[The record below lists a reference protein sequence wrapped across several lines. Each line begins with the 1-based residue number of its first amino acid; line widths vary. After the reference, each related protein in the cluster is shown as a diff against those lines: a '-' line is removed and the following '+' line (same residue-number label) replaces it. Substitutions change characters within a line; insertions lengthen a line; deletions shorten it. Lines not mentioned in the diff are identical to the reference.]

1 MSTIS
6 NSSEPGSQVS
16 SPIAVLSGL
25 LVVTIEQAVAAPYAT
40 SRLAEA
46 GARVIKI
53 EKPSAGDFARHYDS
67 AVHGE
72 SAHFVWLNQGKESAV
87 LDFKQPADLATLRAM
102 LGRADVFVQN
112 LSPGALDR
120 ACLRLAELREV
131 HPTLISCSISG
142 YGETG
147 EYAGMRAYDNLVQA
161 EAGVF
166 AVTGN
171 AAGPAKVGIPI
182 CDISAGLHAYLG
194 ILEALLERQRT
205 GRGRH
210 ISISLF
216 ESVADWMSVPL
227 LFQQYTGQVAQQTGL
242 HHASIAPYGPYSAG
256 DGCPVMISIQND
268 AEWTRFCSSVLHSPE
283 IIRHPLFSTNPDRV
297 RNREALDE
305 VIRKTLAPL
314 HRAEFIRRLRDA
326 HIAFGLIR
334 SVEELSAHP
343 ALTMTEIDTPT
354 GPVRLPQRAL
364 PRTSLTHRKSVPAFG
379 SHTEAIRKEFA
390 AGVSSSG
397 SSRSTIPI

>member
-1 MSTIS
+1 MRTTS
-6 NSSEPGSQVS
+6 NSSESS
-16 SPIAVLSGL
+16 SPVSNPIGVLSGL
-25 LVVTIEQAVAAPYAT
+25 LVVTVEQAVAAPYAT

-53 EKPSAGDFARHYDS
+53 EKPPAGDFARHYDS

-72 SAHFVWLNQGKESAV
+72 SAHFVWLNQGKESAAI
-87 LDFKQPADLATLRAM
+87 DFKQPADLAIIRAM
-102 LGRADVFVQN
+102 LRCADVFIQN

-120 ACLRLAELREV
+120 AGLGPSELREV
-131 HPTLISCSISG
+131 HPPLITCSISG

-147 EYAGMRAYDNLVQA
+147 EYASMRAYDNLVQA
-161 EAGVF
+161 EVGVF

-194 ILEALLERQRT
+194 ILEALFERQRT

-210 ISISLF
+210 ISVSLF

-227 LFQQYTGQVAQQTGL
+227 LFHQYTGQVAQQTGL

-256 DGCPVMISIQND
+256 DGRPVMISIQND
-268 AEWTRFCSSVLHSPE
+268 AEWIRFCSSVLHSPE

-297 RNREALDE
+297 HNREVLDKI
-305 VIRKTLAPL
+305 IRKTLAPI
-314 HRAEFIRRLRDA
+314 HREDFIRRLRDA

-343 ALTMTEIDTPT
+343 ALTRIEIDTPT

-379 SHTEAIRKEFA
+379 YHTDAIRKEFA
-390 AGVSSSG
+390 AGASSSD
-397 SSRSTIPI
+397 SPQSTIPT

>member
-1 MSTIS
+1 M
-6 NSSEPGSQVS
+6 NSSGAIFSE
-16 SPIAVLSGL
+16 L

-53 EKPSAGDFARHYDS
+53 EKPPSGDFARHYDS
-67 AVHGE
+67 VVHGE
-72 SAHFVWLNQGKESAV
+72 SAHFVWLNQGKESVV
-87 LDFKQPADLATLRAM
+87 LDFKQPADLALLRRM
-102 LGRADVFVQN
+102 LERADVFVQN
-112 LSPGALDR
+112 LSPRALHR
-120 ACLRLAELREV
+120 AGLDPAKLRDDYPR
-131 HPTLISCSISG
+131 LITCSISG

-147 EYAGMRAYDNLVQA
+147 EYADMRAYDNLVQA

-171 AAGPAKVGIPI
+171 AAGPAKVGISI

-194 ILEALLERQRT
+194 ILEALFERQRT

-210 ISISLF
+210 VSVSLF

-227 LFQQYTGQVAQQTGL
+227 LFQRYAGQVAERTGL
-242 HHASIAPYGPYSAG
+242 NHASIAPYGPYCAG
-256 DGCPVMISIQND
+256 DGKPVMISIQND
-268 AEWTRFCSSVLHSPE
+268 AEWVRFCATVLQSPE
-283 IIRHPLFSTNPDRV
+283 VTRHPLFSNIQDRV

-305 VIRKTLAPL
+305 AIRRALASID
-314 HRAEFIRRLRDA
+314 REQFIRRLRDA
-326 HIAFGLIR
+326 QIAFGLIR

-343 ALTMTEIDTPT
+343 ALTMTEIDSPS
-354 GPVRLPQRAL
+354 GPVHLPRRAV
-364 PRTSLTHRKSVPAFG
+364 PRTSLTERKSVPAYG

-390 AGVSSSG
+390 AGASSPNARDSA
-397 SSRSTIPI
+397 TPI

>member
-1 MSTIS
+1 MTTIS
-6 NSSEPGSQVS
+6 NSSESGSQVGGS
-16 SPIAVLSGL
+16 TAVLSGL
-25 LVVTIEQAVAAPYAT
+25 LVVSVEQAVAAPYAT

-53 EKPSAGDFARHYDS
+53 EKPPAGDFARHYDS
-67 AVHGE
+67 IVHGE

-87 LDFKQPADLATLRAM
+87 LDFKQPADLVTIRAM
-102 LGRADVFVQN
+102 LRRADVFVQN

-120 ACLRLAELREV
+120 AGLRPAELREV
-131 HPTLISCSISG
+131 HPALITCSISG

-147 EYAGMRAYDNLVQA
+147 EYAAMRAYDNLVQA
-161 EAGVF
+161 EAGIF

-171 AAGPAKVGIPI
+171 AGGPAKVGIPI

-210 ISISLF
+210 VSISLF

-227 LFQQYTGQVAQQTGL
+227 LFQQYSGQVAQQTGL

-256 DGCPVMISIQND
+256 DGRLVMISIQND
-268 AEWTRFCSSVLHSPE
+268 AEWMRFCTSVLESPQ

-305 VIRKTLAPL
+305 LIRRTLAPL
-314 HRAEFIRRLRDA
+314 HREEFIRRLRDA
-326 HIAFGLIR
+326 QIAFGLIR

-343 ALTMTEIDTPT
+343 SLTMTEIDTPT

-364 PRTSLTHRKSVPAFG
+364 PRTSLMHRKSIPAIG
-379 SHTEAIRKEFA
+379 AHTEAIRKEFA

-397 SSRSTIPI
+397 SSRSKTPI

>member
-6 NSSEPGSQVS
+6 NSSESGSQVS

-25 LVVTIEQAVAAPYAT
+25 LVVTVEQAVAAPYAT

-53 EKPSAGDFARHYDS
+53 EKPPEGDFARHYDS

-87 LDFKQPADLATLRAM
+87 LDFKQPADLATLRVM
-102 LGRADVFVQN
+102 LGRADVLVQN
-112 LSPGALDR
+112 LSPGAVDR
-120 ACLRLAELREV
+120 AGLRPAELREA
-131 HPTLISCSISG
+131 HPTLITCSISG

-171 AAGPAKVGIPI
+171 ADGPAKVGIPI

-227 LFQQYTGQVAQQTGL
+227 LFQQYTSQVAQQTGL

-256 DGCPVMISIQND
+256 DGRPVMISIQND
-268 AEWTRFCSSVLHSPE
+268 AEWTRFCSSVLRSPE

-305 VIRKTLAPL
+305 IIRKTLAPL
-314 HRAEFIRRLRDA
+314 DCEQFIRRLRDA
-326 HIAFGLIR
+326 QIAFGLIR

-390 AGVSSSG
+390 AGSSSSG
-397 SSRSTIPI
+397 SSRSTTPI

>member
-1 MSTIS
+1 MSRIS
-6 NSSEPGSQVS
+6 NPSETGRQVS

-25 LVVTIEQAVAAPYAT
+25 LVVTVEQAVAAPYAT

-53 EKPSAGDFARHYDS
+53 EKPPAGDFARHYDS

-72 SAHFVWLNQGKESAV
+72 SAHFVWLNQGKESAA
-87 LDFKQPADLATLRAM
+87 LDFKQPADLAVLRAM
-102 LGRADVFVQN
+102 LQRADVFMQN

-120 ACLRLAELREV
+120 AGLGPAELREA
-131 HPTLISCSISG
+131 HPTLITCSVSG

-147 EYAGMRAYDNLVQA
+147 EYASMRAYDNLVQA

-171 AAGPAKVGIPI
+171 AAGPAKVGISI

-210 ISISLF
+210 ISVSLF
-216 ESVADWMSVPL
+216 ESVADWMSVPF
-227 LFQQYTGQVAQQTGL
+227 LFQQYTGQVARQTGL

-256 DGCPVMISIQND
+256 DGRPVMISIQND
-268 AEWTRFCSSVLHSPE
+268 AEWMRFCSSVLHSPE

-297 RNREALDE
+297 HNREALDE
-305 VIRKTLAPL
+305 VIRKTLAPI
-314 HRAEFIRRLRDA
+314 HGEEFISRLRDA
-326 HIAFGLIR
+326 QIAFGLIR
-334 SVEELSAHP
+334 SVEELAAHP
-343 ALTMTEIDTPT
+343 ALTKTEIDTPT

-379 SHTEAIRKEFA
+379 AHTEAIRKEFA
-390 AGVSSSG
+390 AGTSSCDSP
-397 SSRSTIPI
+397 RSTIPT